1 MCVVRF
7 MGNERELLMIPGPT
21 MVSPRV
27 LRALSKP
34 ILSHVSTEFVDGFA
48 EALELQKKLFV
59 TEGTPFLL
67 SGSGTLGMEAA
78 IANLVEKGD
87 KVLCVENG
95 FFGEKWEEIVEAHG
109 GVVDR
114 LRFDW
119 GEALDLKLV
128 GEKLFSDEYKAFTVE
143 HVDTS
148 TGIANP
154 VDKVGELA
162 ENTDALY
169 IVDSV
174 CGVGGM
180 PLKMDEWNIDY
191 CLTGSQ
197 KAVGAPPGI
206 SMFCLNERAW
216 GVVESRK
223 TPVADYYA
231 NLKRWKPIM
240 DNPRGYFATPA
251 VGMVLG
257 MTEAL
262 RIIHEEGLETRW
274 RRHEVF
280 SDAFKA
286 GLGALNLEQFPA
298 KESEAWTLS
307 VPKIPEGVSDSD
319 MRGLMRIKYGVIIAG
334 GLGKLGG
341 RTVRVG
347 HMGNATSN
355 DIVATMSALEMSL
368 MELGYE
374 MEPGAGVGAA
384 EEALTTLST
393 EA

>member
-1 MCVVRF
+1 LN
-7 MGNERELLMIPGPT
+7 NERELLMIPGPT

-27 LRALSKP
+27 LRVLAKP
-34 ILSHVSTEFVDGFA
+34 VLSHVSKEFVDGFA
-48 EALELQKKLFV
+48 EALDLQKKLFV
-59 TEGTPFLL
+59 TEGTPYML

-109 GVVDR
+109 GVADR

-119 GEALDLKLV
+119 GDALDLKMIE
-128 GEKLFSDEYKAFTVE
+128 EKLSSNDYKAFTVE

-154 VDKVGELA
+154 IDKVGA
-162 ENTDALY
+162 IAKGSDALY

-174 CGVGGM
+174 CGIGGM

-206 SMFCLNERAW
+206 SLFCLNEKAW
-216 GVVESRK
+216 DAVEKRK
-223 TPVADYYA
+223 TPIDDYYA

-257 MTEAL
+257 MLEAL
-262 RIIHEEGLETRW
+262 RMIHEEGLKARW
-274 RRHEVF
+274 RRHKVMSE
-280 SDAFKA
+280 AFRA
-286 GLGALNLEQFPA
+286 GLKALKIGSFPA
-298 KESEAWTLS
+298 EGHEAHTLS
-307 VPKIPEGVSDSD
+307 VPEIPEDISDSD
-319 MRGLMRIKYGVIIAG
+319 LRGLMRIKYGVIIAG

-341 RTVRVG
+341 KTVRVG
-347 HMGNATSN
+347 HMGNATNN
-355 DIVATMSALEMSL
+355 DVIATMSALEMAL
-368 MELGYE
+368 MELGYD
-374 MEPGAGVGAA
+374 MEPGEGIGAA
-384 EEALTTLST
+384 EKILVTHRT